1 MEEKIEKLFLT
12 EYKKT
17 DVKMLNP
24 LVLAF
29 VGDTFFSFYIKTKKL
44 DLFKSKVNTL
54 NSNSCKL
61 VNAHS
66 QREFLF
72 RIIDCL
78 NEEEKDIV
86 MRARNTNIHSHAKN
100 FSIEEYRHATA
111 FEALLGYLYLT
122 NNYVRLNEILDLC
135 FKENN

>member
-1 MEEKIEKLFLT
+1 MEEDIKDLFLS
-12 EYKKT
+12 KLNNS

-29 VGDTFFSFYIKTKKL
+29 VGDAFFSFYVKSRKIDLVKNKVKSLNKL
-44 DLFKSKVNTL
+44 SSDI
-54 NSNSCKL
+54 

-66 QREFLF
+66 QREMYFKIVDLL
-72 RIIDCL
+72 D
-78 NEEEKDIV
+78 EEERSIV
-86 MRARNTNIHSHAKN
+86 MRARNTNIHSRAKN

-122 NNYVRLNEILDLC
+122 NNFCRINYLLNIC
-135 FKENN
+135 FK

>member
-1 MEEKIEKLFLT
+1 MEEDIKDLFLSNLNNS
-12 EYKKT
+12 

-29 VGDTFFSFYIKTKKL
+29 VGDAFFSFYVKSRKIDLVKNKVKSLNKL
-44 DLFKSKVNTL
+44 SSDI
-54 NSNSCKL
+54 

-66 QREFLF
+66 QREMYFKIVDLL
-72 RIIDCL
+72 D
-78 NEEEKDIV
+78 EEERSIV

-122 NNYVRLNEILDLC
+122 NNFCRINYLLNIC
-135 FKENN
+135 FK